1 MNNHFQKIKDVS
13 GNALILSRSVLLLTR
28 DSFSKMLK
36 RVEVVRD
43 QLESSATPR
52 LSSKE
57 QVFFIKRLAFLIR
70 ANVPI
75 LEGLYMVKDQTSSR
89 RHVRIVS
96 KVIDDISNGQ
106 SLAKSLGKF
115 PHIFGEFGI
124 NIIKVGEHSGTLSQ
138 NLEYLAD
145 ELKRRQELR
154 RKVMG
159 AFVYPAV
166 VTLATLAITGFLM
179 LYLFPK
185 IMPIF
190 SSLHMEL
197 PLSTKIVMAIS
208 TFLQHW
214 GLTTLG
220 VMVVGIIAV
229 TVLLRKSKAFH
240 YMFDQ
245 WVIRLPIIGSVVR
258 HYNLANASRTVGL
271 LLKSGVTLSTAL
283 PLTADTLQNLVYK
296 EEFMKLAEC
305 VNKGQEISTHLR
317 TNRLLFPDVVPQM
330 VAVGERS
337 GNLSNTLVYLS
348 EFYEAEVQD
357 FTKNLSSLIEP
368 ALMVMMGILVGFVA
382 ISIITP
388 IYGITQN
395 LHP

>member
-13 GNALILSRSVLLLTR
+13 GSALILSRSVLLLTR

-36 RVEVVRD
+36 RAAEVRD

-115 PHIFGEFGI
+115 PHIFGDFGI

-166 VTLATLAITGFLM
+166 VTLATLGITGFLM

-208 TFLQHW
+208 TFLQNW
-214 GLTTLG
+214 GLTALG
-220 VMVVGIIAV
+220 VLVATMIVVTI
-229 TVLLRKSKAFH
+229 LLRRSKAFH
-240 YMFDQ
+240 YVFDQ
-245 WVIRLPIIGSVVR
+245 WVIRLPVVGTVVR

-296 EEFMKLAEC
+296 EQFMKLAEC
-305 VNKGQEISTHLR
+305 VNRGQEISTHLR

-368 ALMVMMGILVGFVA
+368 ALMVMMGIMVGFVA

>member
-1 MNNHFQKIKDVS
+1 MKKIRDVGGSALVFSQSVFVYTKD
-13 GNALILSRSVLLLTR
+13 ALNKTG
-28 DSFSKMLK
+28 K
-36 RVEVVRD
+36 RAAEIRD

-115 PHIFGEFGI
+115 PHIFGDFGI

-166 VTLATLAITGFLM
+166 VTLATLGITGFLM

-214 GLTTLG
+214 GLTALG
-220 VMVVGIIAV
+220 VLIAAMIVVTI
-229 TVLLRKSKAFH
+229 LLRRSKAFH
-240 YMFDQ
+240 YVFDQ
-245 WVIRLPIIGSVVR
+245 WVIRLPVIGSVVR

-296 EEFMKLAEC
+296 EEFMKLTEC

>member
-1 MNNHFQKIKDVS
+1 MKKIRDVGGSALVFSQSVFVYTKD
-13 GNALILSRSVLLLTR
+13 ALNKTG
-28 DSFSKMLK
+28 K
-36 RVEVVRD
+36 RAAEIRD

-115 PHIFGEFGI
+115 PHIFGDFGI

-166 VTLATLAITGFLM
+166 VTLATLGITGFLM

-214 GLTTLG
+214 GLTALG
-220 VMVVGIIAV
+220 VLIAAMIVV
-229 TVLLRKSKAFH
+229 TVLLRRSKAFH
-240 YMFDQ
+240 YVFDQ
-245 WVIRLPIIGSVVR
+245 WVIRLPVIGSVVR

>member
-1 MNNHFQKIKDVS
+1 MNNHMKKIRDVGGSALVFSQSVFMYTKD
-13 GNALILSRSVLLLTR
+13 ALNKTG
-28 DSFSKMLK
+28 K
-36 RVEVVRD
+36 RAAEIRD

-115 PHIFGEFGI
+115 PHIFGDFGI

-166 VTLATLAITGFLM
+166 VTLATLGITGFLM

-214 GLTTLG
+214 GLTALG
-220 VMVVGIIAV
+220 A
-229 TVLLRKSKAFH
+229 
-240 YMFDQ
+240 
-245 WVIRLPIIGSVVR
+245 
-258 HYNLANASRTVGL
+258 
-271 LLKSGVTLSTAL
+271 
-283 PLTADTLQNLVYK
+283 
-296 EEFMKLAEC
+296 
-305 VNKGQEISTHLR
+305 
-317 TNRLLFPDVVPQM
+317 
-330 VAVGERS
+330 
-337 GNLSNTLVYLS
+337 
-348 EFYEAEVQD
+348 
-357 FTKNLSSLIEP
+357 
-368 ALMVMMGILVGFVA
+368 LVGHQRNLPSHRNWSHF
-382 ISIITP
+382 SP
-388 IYGITQN
+388 I
-395 LHP
+395 

>member
-1 MNNHFQKIKDVS
+1 MKKIRDVGGSALVFSQSVFVYTKD
-13 GNALILSRSVLLLTR
+13 ALNKTG
-28 DSFSKMLK
+28 K
-36 RVEVVRD
+36 RAAEIRD

-115 PHIFGEFGI
+115 PHIFGDFGI

-166 VTLATLAITGFLM
+166 VTLATLGITGFLM

-214 GLTTLG
+214 GLTALG
-220 VMVVGIIAV
+220 VLIAAMIVVTI
-229 TVLLRKSKAFH
+229 LLRRSKAFH
-240 YMFDQ
+240 YVFDQ
-245 WVIRLPIIGSVVR
+245 WVIRLPVIGSVVR